1 MSETVQ
7 IYDLLGMP
15 IANGSQGNDDSSG
28 GSGEE
33 GSGEEE
39 GEGEAEYEVDPTVC
53 RTCVDLPYIS

>member
-33 GSGEEE
+33 E